1 MNQNRREIPLS
12 SQDLNTTQAP
22 TPEKYQKALK
32 DLEEAN
38 KNLRRLD
45 KAKDEFVS
53 IASHELRSPMSV
65 IKGYV
70 SMILAGE
77 AGEMNQE
84 AREDLTEIMVAI
96 ERQIR
101 LVNDLLNVSRI
112 ESGAITLKL
121 REQVDIQNLA
131 ALLIQSLKPVIGQK
145 NIVLNIETPKSPLPK
160 VQADSDMIVQILINL
175 VSNALKFTT
184 AGSVVISFEVKG
196 EYLITKVRDTGV
208 GIPKEEQEHLFEKF
222 SPIATKI
229 TRISGGTGLGLYISK
244 NLANLQ
250 GGDVWLEESSLNQ
263 GSTFCLSLP
272 ISGTRTAKNSLQN
285 LQKEGGN

>member
-77 AGEMNQE
+77 VGEMNQE
-84 AREDLTEIMVAI
+84 AREVLTEIMVAI

>member
-1 MNQNRREIPLS
+1 MNQNRQSIPPS
-12 SQDLNTTQAP
+12 SQNLDTTQAP
-22 TPEKYQKALK
+22 TLEQYQKALK

-53 IASHELRSPMSV
+53 IASHELRSPMTV

-70 SMILAGE
+70 SMLLAGE
-77 AGEMNQE
+77 AGETNPE
-84 AREDLTEIMVAI
+84 AREILTEIMVAI

-112 ESGAITLKL
+112 ESGAITIKL
-121 REQVDIQNLA
+121 RDRVDAQNLA
-131 ALLIQSLKPVIGQK
+131 ALLVQSFKPVIGQK
-145 NIVLNIETPKSPLPK
+145 NIILTIETPSSPLPK
-160 VQADSDMIVQILINL
+160 VQADTDMSVQILINL
-175 VSNALKFTT
+175 VSNALKFTS
-184 AGSVVISFEVKG
+184 AGSVTISFEVKG
-196 EYLITKVRDTGV
+196 EYLITKVKDTGT

-244 NLANLQ
+244 NLAKLQ
-250 GGDVWLEESSLNQ
+250 GGDVWLEGSEVGK

-272 ISGTRTAKNSLQN
+272 LSQTESAKAAMKILP
-285 LQKEGGN
+285 K

>member
-12 SQDLNTTQAP
+12 SQDLNTTQVP

-77 AGEMNQE
+77 VGEMNQE
-84 AREDLTEIMVAI
+84 AREVLTEIMVAI